1 MEIGKREIQR
11 MLRAA
16 SHNARDLALL
26 AVSAYT
32 LLRIGDLLRLN
43 VGDILDGSRQVRRQ
57 LIITQQKTGA
67 RVEIELADR
76 LREVL
81 ARYLKSRPGAR
92 LADPLFVAEGRN
104 PLTRG
109 RRLSRRGAQLIFK
122 KYQRLG
128 LGSCIEQLAT
138 HIFRKAFALDI
149 AEQYGVATAQ
159 EALGHKNLATTQKYI
174 AREVAKRRANEF
186 RRGLDLL

>member
-1 MEIGKREIQR
+1 MSPKLQKR
-11 MLRAA
+11 
-16 SHNARDLALL
+16 
-26 AVSAYT
+26 
-32 LLRIGDLLRLN
+32 
-43 VGDILDGSRQVRRQ
+43 
-57 LIITQQKTGA
+57 
-67 RVEIELADR
+67 LADLVPFGITR
-76 LREVL
+76 TKPHHYWEI
-81 ARYLKSRPGAR
+81 AKSRPGAR
-92 LADPLFVAEGRN
+92 LTDPLFVAEGRN

-128 LGSCIEQLAT
+128 LGREIENLAT

-159 EALGHKNLATTQKYI
+159 EALGYKNLATTQKHI
-174 AREVAKRRANEF
+174 AREVARRRANEF